1 MSCGWT
7 SPSPSLHLRKPRFLT
22 GRPEEGE
29 TSTDDNFEFE
39 LVSVSPPGKKKAEKK
54 GRRHVL
60 DVFVPKEQKERKEKA
75 DLHIWKESNTEQKKH

>member
-1 MSCGWT
+1 
-7 SPSPSLHLRKPRFLT
+7 LYLRKPRFLT

-54 GRRHVL
+54 GSTARF
-60 DVFVPKEQKERKEKA
+60 DVFVPKEQKERNEEKA
-75 DLHIWKESNTEQKKH
+75 DLHI